1 VDGLFPRPVFKGFG
15 PNELVSTA
23 ETPPM
28 VRVETVHPGRLR
40 KRVRENA
47 PRRQPGVYGM
57 VNARGELIYVGKAK
71 CLRTR
76 LLSYFRRK
84 SRDAKAGRILQHTR
98 VLVWEAVPSE
108 FAALLRELELIQ
120 RFRPRFNVHGQP
132 LRRRRAYVCI
142 GRPPAPYLFLTS
154 RPTGR
159 ASACFGPVPA
169 GDAAREAVRRLNDWF
184 GLRDCPQSQE
194 MAFADQREL
203 FPLVRAA
210 GCLRY
215 EIGTCLGP
223 CAGGCTRSAYTQRVR
238 AARAFLAGTNQ
249 NPLNQLE
256 VEMASASAALDFE
269 RAAMLRDKWQTLTWL
284 RRQIDRWREV
294 REQEPF
300 LYPVR
305 GTDNQET
312 WYLIHGG
319 RVVAAL
325 PAPHTDKEGCARAEE
340 FGKVYWKRRKSV
352 AGPVPADEV
361 DSVLLVAAWFRKHP
375 QEAGRRL
382 DLKNLSAA

>member
-15 PNELVSTA
+15 PNGLHSTA
-23 ETPPM
+23 EAPTM
-28 VRVETVHPGRLR
+28 VRMEAVQPGRLR
-40 KRVRENA
+40 KCVREQA
-47 PRRQPGVYGM
+47 PRGQAGVYGM

-76 LLSYFRRK
+76 LLSYFRRN
-84 SRDAKAGRILQHTR
+84 SRDPKAGRILQHTR
-98 VLVWEAVPSE
+98 ALVWESVPSE

-132 LRRRRAYVCI
+132 LRRRRTYVCI

-154 RPTGR
+154 KPTGR
-159 ASACFGPVPA
+159 ASVCFGPVPA
-169 GDAAREAVRRLNDWF
+169 SEAAREAVRRLNDWF

-203 FPLVRAA
+203 FPLLRAA

-223 CAGGCTRSAYTQRVR
+223 CAGGCTRSGYTQRVR
-238 AARAFLAGTNQ
+238 AARAFLAGTN
-249 NPLNQLE
+249 LGLLDE
-256 VEMASASAALDFE
+256 LKVEMDAASVALDFE
-269 RAAMLRDKWQTLTWL
+269 RAASLRDKWQTLNWL

-305 GTDNQET
+305 GADNRDT
-312 WYLIHGG
+312 WYLIQGG

-325 PAPHTDKEGCARAEE
+325 SAPQNEKERNARADEID
-340 FGKVYWKRRKSV
+340 KLYRKRKKAA

-375 QEAGRRL
+375 QEAGKRL
-382 DLKNLSAA
+382 DLNKLLAA